1 MAYYKEKVE
10 TGNEYVMK
18 MRDFYTYTLN
28 KCMKLP
34 QRWYEPIIKP
44 VIEPVERAR
53 TNTVKANKVYIN
65 VKQQKVE
72 EFKLAIEER
81 DRYLIE
87 ALRELSAFD
96 IAFDVLVSYIDVE
109 NYERVRM
116 KSQLENIIRNIKNEN
131 PDLKSIEIK
140 LEHREN
146 EISFVSLAGNQSTKL
161 KITPRNIEYW
171 IGLEANVENKIKQRI
186 SKDKQFL
193 KQYR

>member
-10 TGNEYVMK
+10 TGNEYVMT

-34 QRWYEPIIKP
+34 QRWYETIIKP

-65 VKQQKVE
+65 VKQQKAE

-81 DRYLIE
+81 DKYLIE

-96 IAFDVLVSYIDVE
+96 IAFDVLISYIDVE

-131 PDLKSIEIK
+131 PDLKGIEIK
-140 LEHREN
+140 N
-146 EISFVSLAGNQSTKL
+146 SSIV
-161 KITPRNIEYW
+161 NIRKNN
-171 IGLEANVENKIKQRI
+171 I
-186 SKDKQFL
+186 
-193 KQYR
+193 

>member
-1 MAYYKEKVE
+1 MYETTSKVVW
-10 TGNEYVMK
+10 T
-18 MRDFYTYTLN
+18 DN
-28 KCMKLP
+28 KASNWT
-34 QRWYEPIIKP
+34 RWK
-44 VIEPVERAR
+44 AR